1 MIRKSTEVRAHLS
14 FSRGYVHCRFVGEV
28 YRLPSSAV
36 VGANSTAT
44 ATSDGLISEGLKCR
58 TVNLDRQKGQ
68 GMESLSD
75 RAISRI
81 IEYLRNKGWSEKEIN
96 DFLEYI
102 VRQ

>member
-1 MIRKSTEVRAHLS
+1 M
-14 FSRGYVHCRFVGEV
+14 

-36 VGANSTAT
+36 AGANSTAT
-44 ATSDGLISEGLKCR
+44 VTSDGSIFEGLKCQ
-58 TVNLDRQKGQ
+58 TPNFDRQKGQ